1 MIGVYRLP
9 LLLLVTLPVFGSP
22 AFWSPANLPPLAK
35 EGPTLCPGPYL
46 TPEQGAATLVEARE
60 YFANRATWETY
71 VAHVRARVQAGAGL
85 SPFPR
90 RTALNPIVGPKRVHD
105 GYTVE
110 NVAFESVPG
119 YFVCGNLYR
128 PAVPPAGKLPVVLSL
143 HGHGRPI
150 VTDADFASQGRFTPW
165 MQARCATL
173 ARMGAVV
180 LSIEMVGYG
189 ESIDQVTQ
197 DVHKKP
203 FSVTLQ
209 AWNATR
215 ALDFLLSLDGV
226 DSSRVAV
233 SGESGGG
240 TQTILLTA
248 LDPRVTLSAPV
259 VMVSSYFFGGC
270 PCESGLPIHRSANH
284 YASNVFIAALAA
296 PRPQL
301 LVSDGDDW
309 TKHTAESEYPFVR
322 HIYGLMGAG
331 NSVEN
336 VHLPAEKH
344 DYGPSKRGAFYQFIS
359 KHFGLGPTGKQS
371 RSLLEDEVTI
381 TVESHQQMRV
391 FTKSHP
397 RPAHAAATIAEVE
410 KTLRSLQK

>member
-1 MIGVYRLP
+1 MQRLP
-9 LLLLVTLPVFGSP
+9 LLLLMALPAFGSA

-46 TPEQGAATLVEARE
+46 TPEQGAATLAEARE
-60 YFANRATWETY
+60 YFADRKTWETY
-71 VAHVRARVQAGAGL
+71 AAHARERVQAGAGL

-90 RTALNPIVGPKRVHD
+90 RTPLNPIFGPKRIRD

-119 YFVCGNLYR
+119 YFVCGNLYH

-143 HGHGRPI
+143 HGHGKPV
-150 VTDADFASQGRFTPW
+150 VTDEDFARQGRFTPW

-173 ARMGAVV
+173 ARMGAAV
-180 LSIEMVGYG
+180 LAIEMVGYG

-209 AWNATR
+209 TWNATR
-215 ALDFLLSLDGV
+215 ALDLLLSLDGV

-301 LVSDGDDW
+301 LVSDGNDW
-309 TKHTAESEYPFVR
+309 TKHTAVSEYPFVR
-322 HIYGLMGAG
+322 HVYGLTGAG
-331 NSVEN
+331 DSVEN
-336 VHLPAEKH
+336 VHLAEEKH
-344 DYGPSKRGAFYQFIS
+344 DYGPSKRAAFYAFIS
-359 KHFGLGPTGKQS
+359 KHFGLSSTLRQG
-371 RSLLEDEVTI
+371 RSLLDDEATI

-397 RPAHAAATIAEVE
+397 RPAHAAASIEDVE